1 MINLFMIHIA
11 SAFSSPANLLET
23 GRKAGLG
30 SSVFD
35 MGKLICPEIEQ
46 RFGLDF
52 MGLLMVLVLALTLMV
67 ICVPPPRSRRYMV
80 TAYRVC

>member
-67 ICVPPPRSRRYMV
+67 ICVPPPRRYMV